1 MVEFMGWFVQHPGRI
16 LALAAIY
23 LAAWGVVRV
32 WSAGRRSNALLL
44 PAIFCLAFASWEW
57 LVLKRTPGANIRAD
71 LLIIWPILLILTAW
85 SLWLVL
91 RRQTGG
97 PDPR

>member
-1 MVEFMGWFVQHPGRI
+1 V
-16 LALAAIY
+16 
-23 LAAWGVVRV
+23 
-32 WSAGRRSNALLL
+32 GRRASLVRRQAEQC
-44 PAIFCLAFASWEW
+44 AAFACHLLSWEW